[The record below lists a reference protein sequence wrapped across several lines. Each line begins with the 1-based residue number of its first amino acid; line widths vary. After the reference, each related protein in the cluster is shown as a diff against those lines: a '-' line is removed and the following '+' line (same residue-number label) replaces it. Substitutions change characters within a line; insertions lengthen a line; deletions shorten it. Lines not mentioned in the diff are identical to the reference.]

1 MKQLEDKKMN
11 AITLIEKIS
20 HLFTELLYLIAI
32 ALYQAW
38 QYRQLI
44 LFFMIMTT
52 LFLTSL
58 YMYCNLTR

>member
-1 MKQLEDKKMN
+1 MN

-20 HLFTELLYLIAI
+20 HVFTELLYLIAI
-32 ALYQAW
+32 VLYQAW

-44 LFFMIMTT
+44 LFFMVMAT

-58 YMYCNLTR
+58 YMYCNLTA

>member
-1 MKQLEDKKMN
+1 ML

-20 HLFTELLYLIAI
+20 HLITELLYLIAI
-32 ALYQAW
+32 VLYQAW

-44 LFFMIMTT
+44 LFFMVMAT

-58 YMYCNLTR
+58 YMYCNLTA

>member
-1 MKQLEDKKMN
+1 ML

-32 ALYQAW
+32 VLYQAW

-44 LFFMIMTT
+44 LFFMVMTT

-58 YMYCNLTR
+58 YMYCNLTA

>member
-1 MKQLEDKKMN
+1 MN

-20 HLFTELLYLIAI
+20 HLITELLYLIAI
-32 ALYQAW
+32 VLYQAW

-44 LFFMIMTT
+44 LFFMIMAT

-58 YMYCNLTR
+58 YMYCNLTA